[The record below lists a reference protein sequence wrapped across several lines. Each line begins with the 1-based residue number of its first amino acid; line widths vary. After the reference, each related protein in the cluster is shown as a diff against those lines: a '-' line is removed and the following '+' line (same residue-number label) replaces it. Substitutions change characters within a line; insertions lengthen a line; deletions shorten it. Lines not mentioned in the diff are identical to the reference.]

1 MNKLIAEMSMSLD
14 GFIADEND
22 GVEHLFG
29 WYSNG
34 DVEVRTANPGITLR
48 VTGPSADFIRPTFE
62 GGIGAVICGRRV
74 YDLANGWNGR
84 HPVGSPVFVVTHEA
98 PADRPSDDMTFWSD
112 PADALAAARKAAG
125 DRDIAVATPSLI
137 RQYLNAG
144 ELDRIVVALVP
155 VLLGKGVRYFDG
167 LADVP
172 VRLSDPAV
180 VQGKQVTHLAYDV
193 LR

>member
-34 DVEVRTANPGITLR
+34 DVEMRTANPGITFR
-48 VTGPSADFIRPTFE
+48 VTGPSADFLRPTIE
-62 GGIGAVICGRRV
+62 GGVGAVICGRRV
-74 YDLANGWNGR
+74 YDLANGWGGR
-84 HPVGSPVFVVTHEA
+84 HPVGSPVFVVTHDA
-98 PADRPSDDMTFWSD
+98 PADRPSDDINFCTD
-112 PADALAAARKAAG
+112 PADALAAARKTAG
-125 DRDIAVATPSLI
+125 DRDIAVATPSVI
-137 RQYLNAG
+137 RQYLNSG
-144 ELDRIVVALVP
+144 DLDRIVVALVP
-155 VLLGKGVRYFDG
+155 VLLGAGIRYFDG

-172 VRLSDPAV
+172 VKLSDPTV
-180 VQGKQVTHLAYDV
+180 VQGKQVTHLSYDV